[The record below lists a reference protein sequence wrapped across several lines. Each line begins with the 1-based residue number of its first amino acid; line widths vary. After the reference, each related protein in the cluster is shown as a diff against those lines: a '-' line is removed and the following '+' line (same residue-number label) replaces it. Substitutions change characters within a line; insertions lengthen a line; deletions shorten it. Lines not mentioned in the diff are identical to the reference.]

1 MLRNTSDTL
10 ATSLLSFGKTLM
22 RVRIPFFVI
31 QKTKNSINNSYKV
44 KNKTLKV
51 LFIIKKSDSDPEK
64 GSSEYLKGVTYP

>member
-31 QKTKNSINNSYKV
+31 QKTKNSINNGYKV

-51 LFIIKKSDSDPEK
+51 LFIIKKVIPTLKKVVPNISK
-64 GSSEYLKGVTYP
+64 G